1 MQPVLNFFIKQNMK
15 KVLVLLL
22 SAGIFAFVACGES
35 AEQKAAKEK
44 AMQDSIAAAQADSM
58 AMAAEQMAT
67 DSAAMDTTKKAE
79 EVK

>member
-1 MQPVLNFFIKQNMK
+1 MK
-15 KVLVLLL
+15 KVLVLLV

-58 AMAAEQMAT
+58 AAAAESMAAA
-67 DSAAMDTTKKAE
+67 DSTAAPADSTKME
-79 EVK
+79 EKK

>member
-1 MQPVLNFFIKQNMK
+1 MK

-22 SAGIFAFVACGES
+22 SAGIFAFVACGEN

-44 AMQDSIAAAQADSM
+44 MMQDSIAAAQADSI
-58 AMAAEQMAT
+58 AMAAEASMAMDSTAT
-67 DSAAMDTTKKAE
+67 DSTATE